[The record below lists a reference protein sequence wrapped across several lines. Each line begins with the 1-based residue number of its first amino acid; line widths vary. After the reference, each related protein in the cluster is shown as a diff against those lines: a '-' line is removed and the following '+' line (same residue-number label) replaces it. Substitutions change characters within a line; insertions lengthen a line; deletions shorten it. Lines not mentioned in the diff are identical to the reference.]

1 MQIVMNE
8 QSTLEAVSPDDDI
21 VQSNCTCIHITHWVS
36 RVTATCCRGTAYS
49 EAAGPGPG
57 TGQSNHQLIITVCH
71 TTSAV
76 TQRHEHQLIRTS
88 QTSVNS
94 AVLHSEL
101 LENVTCI
108 YTLCSCIA
116 VTETVASLHIATYK
130 MIQPEWRKCSVSA
143 QSTMGRKREL
153 FRLLEFGKS
162 NHDYTQLRK

>member
-1 MQIVMNE
+1 MHYTLHI
-8 QSTLEAVSPDDDI
+8 QSPA
-21 VQSNCTCIHITHWVS
+21 S
-36 RVTATCCRGTAYS
+36 RPLVAGAAYS

-88 QTSVNS
+88 QTSVIS
-94 AVLHSEL
+94 AVL

-116 VTETVASLHIATYK
+116 VTETVASLHIAT
-130 MIQPEWRKCSVSA
+130 R
-143 QSTMGRKREL
+143 
-153 FRLLEFGKS
+153 
-162 NHDYTQLRK
+162 

>member
-1 MQIVMNE
+1 MEIFESE

-21 VQSNCTCIHITHWVS
+21 VQSNCTCIHITHSVS
-36 RVTATCCRGTAYS
+36 RVTATCCRGS
-49 EAAGPGPG
+49 VQWGGWAGARYPGRA
-57 TGQSNHQLIITVCH
+57 TISWSSQCH

-88 QTSVNS
+88 QTSVIS
-94 AVLHSEL
+94 AVLHRVL
-101 LENVTCI
+101 LENVTYI